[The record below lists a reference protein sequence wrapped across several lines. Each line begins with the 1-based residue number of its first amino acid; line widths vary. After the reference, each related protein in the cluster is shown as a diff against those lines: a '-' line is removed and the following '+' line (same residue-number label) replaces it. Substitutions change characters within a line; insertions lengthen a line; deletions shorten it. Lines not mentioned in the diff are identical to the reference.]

1 MRDTLSLTTV
11 LLIFLLGV
19 LGNALIG
26 GVLPA
31 AVAAVIA
38 GLLAN
43 FLFTPPFG
51 SFTITEPENVF
62 ALVVFVVVGVTVA
75 SVVDRS
81 ATRARQAAQGRAEA
95 QLVAAAATSV
105 LNSADP
111 VHAVLEQARVGF
123 GMRSVALLA
132 AAGRHTVVSTAGPTS
147 GRRRDRRPPTPPA
160 ARRARRRAGT
170 AGSRTCRR
178 RGARPD
184 RRNRAGP
191 SRCTAGHCHRPTANS
206 SRSSPPRPRS
216 PPNAIG

>member
-1 MRDTLSLTTV
+1 MLLPIALAALMLPFRDSLGLSTV

-31 AVAAVIA
+31 AAAAVIA

-51 SFTITEPENVF
+51 SFTISEPENVF

-123 GMRSVALLA
+123 GMRSVACS
-132 AAGRHTVVSTAGPTS
+132 STAGRRTAHRRQHRRTRTGRRAASTRTSPTS
-147 GRRRDRRPPTPPA
+147 PCPLV
-160 ARRARRRAGT
+160 
-170 AGSRTCRR
+170 
-178 RGARPD
+178 
-184 RRNRAGP
+184 RRNRAGS
-191 SRCTAGHCHRPTANS
+191 SRCTAGRCHRPTANW

-216 PPNAIG
+216 PLNASG